1 MKTIDECYNWVNKQM
16 KLDQEQIYAVEQEI
30 EEIRIK
36 IINLEY
42 NEDEKEEE
50 LKRRRM
56 HYEDLRTL
64 LGRERERILKQVIPK
79 RHTLRGSAQVF
90 PVAIEIRFHE
100 GRK

>member
-50 LKRRRM
+50 LKKLKEKFKLNYAKRI
-56 HYEDLRTL
+56 
-64 LGRERERILKQVIPK
+64 RE
-79 RHTLRGSAQVF
+79 
-90 PVAIEIRFHE
+90 
-100 GRK
+100 